1 MTEVRVKKGEE
12 LNGLGAMLKEIL
24 DQNIKDPGKY
34 RSVRKLSASVVIKE
48 ATSGVAV
55 TLILKGGEIEIQNDA
70 VEKPTAYMEAGFEN
84 LAHITSGQLNPIV
97 ALLTRKLKSGG
108 NPLLLLKISNI
119 MVLK

>member
-24 DQNIKDPGKY
+24 DKNIKDPGKY
-34 RSVRKLSASVVIKE
+34 RSVWKLNASVVIKE

-70 VEKPTAYMEAGFEN
+70 VDKPTAYMEAGFEN
-84 LAHITSGQLNPIV
+84 LAHICSGQLSPIK
-97 ALLTRKLKSGG
+97 AMLTGKLKSRG

>member
-24 DQNIKDPGKY
+24 DKNIKDPGKY
-34 RSVRKLSASVVIKE
+34 RSVRKLNASVVIKE

-70 VEKPTAYMEAGFEN
+70 VDKPTAYMEAGFEN